1 MKYANTSK
9 NNDGVE
15 VVITVLPLE
24 QVPYFDPENPPQ
36 DNTYGVPD
44 EVQVGW
50 VKCDGVF
57 VASPAPSV
65 VPSQVTRFQAQVALY
80 QAGLLDDV
88 EAYMA
93 LETTD
98 WFIKMAWKEV
108 LHFER
113 NSAMIESLKPVFG
126 LTDAQIDD
134 LFILAKTIN

>member
-9 NNDGVE
+9 NNAGVE

-57 VASPAPSV
+57 VASPATRV
-65 VPSQVTRFQAQVALY
+65 VPSQVTRFQAQVALH

-134 LFILAKTIN
+134 LFIFAKTIN